1 MAVGALYGWPRFV
14 VSTKT
19 KKQELDPIPAAVAI
33 DPLDDV
39 PAIWS
44 GPHVGRRLTDGM
56 RTLRLLP
63 MGTVAGY
70 RGNWPP
76 YVYEFE
82 DLLAQ
87 HEQGELERTQ
97 AIQNRVRLL
106 PSFRDISQMEIAICW
121 PAQFLARSANLVTA
135 VNAVAFAHALGRDAG
150 WVAAKRGGYAD
161 TWRQRH
167 DAGCA
172 MIAKGLRT
180 AMVPV
185 F

>member
-1 MAVGALYGWPRFV
+1 LATFCCIYENQKTG
-14 VSTKT
+14 VS
-19 KKQELDPIPAAVAI
+19 PIPAVAL

-39 PAIWS
+39 PTTWS

-106 PSFRDISQMEIAICW
+106 PSISEITAMERVIVW
-121 PAQFLARSANLVTA
+121 PACYLARNQIIASATNC
-135 VNAVAFAHALGRDAG
+135 VAMAHALGRDAG

-172 MIAKGLRT
+172 MIATGLRT